1 MDLHVKVELSL
12 ERLSLL
18 SCSSKKNKKILLA
31 SVVVSVPCAGL
42 AIADIQ
48 QVSLKWFVTLH
59 HDQSTA
65 SFSHQTFGE
74 KYNNSSHQKIE
85 GIAQM
90 VKLVACQVKSP
101 DFHNDKHA

>member
-1 MDLHVKVELSL
+1 M
-12 ERLSLL
+12 
-18 SCSSKKNKKILLA
+18 
-31 SVVVSVPCAGL
+31 VSVPCVGL

-74 KYNNSSHQKIE
+74 KYNNSSHQKVE

-101 DFHNDKHA
+101 DFHNVKTNTHNTLSEDLPGFQHVCTKTSKAI